1 MAASAMLSGMAL
13 ANAGLGVVH
22 GLAGPIGGLV
32 SAPHGSICAALLPH
46 ALRVNLRALQE
57 RQPQGDVLPRFA
69 ELGSLL
75 TGRPEADAVEAVA
88 WVEALVAE
96 LAIPQLSQFG
106 LSAQMVPTAVQRATV
121 ASSTRSNPITLTE
134 DELTEIV
141 TAAL

>member
-1 MAASAMLSGMAL
+1 
-13 ANAGLGVVH
+13 
-22 GLAGPIGGLV
+22 
-32 SAPHGSICAALLPH
+32 
-46 ALRVNLRALQE
+46 
-57 RQPQGDVLPRFA
+57 
-69 ELGSLL
+69 LGSLL
-75 TGRPEADAVEAVA
+75 TGRPEAGVVEAVA

-106 LSAQMVPTAVQRATV
+106 LSAQLVPTAVERATV